1 METHSSLRIDR
12 PCPMLLSRMS
22 PTADG
27 FHCRSCNH
35 ATVDFRGLSP
45 DEIREKLRPGMC
57 GIFTADQIPAQRA
70 LTGRGLRAFRLAV
83 VLSFFGFRVSP
94 VAAADGA
101 LLTPSPTA
109 AVATVD
115 ADLEA
120 DLDADGNAA
129 DRDDRPRR
137 KRLFHRFR
145 RNKVKGYVTGCP
157 AF

>member
-1 METHSSLRIDR
+1 
-12 PCPMLLSRMS
+12 
-22 PTADG
+22 
-27 FHCRSCNH
+27 
-35 ATVDFRGLSP
+35 
-45 DEIREKLRPGMC
+45 MC

-120 DLDADGNAA
+120 DGDAA

>member
-1 METHSSLRIDR
+1 
-12 PCPMLLSRMS
+12 MLLSRMS

-83 VLSFFGFRVSP
+83 VLSFFGFRVAP
-94 VAAADGA
+94 VAAADGP
-101 LLTPSPTA
+101 LLTPPPA
-109 AVATVD
+109 ASVTTVD
-115 ADLEA
+115 AD
-120 DLDADGNAA
+120 DDAAA
-129 DRDDRPRR
+129 VDRDDRPRR

-157 AF
+157 KW

>member
-1 METHSSLRIDR
+1 
-12 PCPMLLSRMS
+12 MLLSRMS

-83 VLSFFGFRVSP
+83 ILSFFGFRVAP
-94 VAAADGA
+94 VAAADGP
-101 LLTPSPTA
+101 LLTPPPTA
-109 AVATVD
+109 AVTTA
-115 ADLEA
+115 
-120 DLDADGNAA
+120 DADGDAA

-145 RNKVKGYVTGCP
+145 RNKVKGRLAGCP
-157 AF
+157 SF

>member
-1 METHSSLRIDR
+1 MQPQPSFRIDR

-83 VLSFFGFRVSP
+83 VLSFFGFRVAP
-94 VAAADGA
+94 VAAADGP
-101 LLTPSPTA
+101 LLTPPPA
-109 AVATVD
+109 ASVTTVD
-115 ADLEA
+115 AD
-120 DLDADGNAA
+120 DDASAV

-137 KRLFHRFR
+137 KRFFHRFR
-145 RNKVKGYVTGCP
+145 RKQIKGRLVGCP
-157 AF
+157 SF

>member
-83 VLSFFGFRVSP
+83 ILSFFGFRVAP
-94 VAAADGA
+94 VAAADGP
-101 LLTPSPTA
+101 LLTPPTTA
-109 AVATVD
+109 AVTTA
-115 ADLEA
+115 
-120 DLDADGNAA
+120 DADGDAA

-145 RNKVKGYVTGCP
+145 RNKVKGRLAGCP
-157 AF
+157 SF

>member
-1 METHSSLRIDR
+1 MEPHSSLRIDR

-115 ADLEA
+115 ADMEA
-120 DLDADGNAA
+120 DGDAA

-145 RNKVKGYVTGCP
+145 RNKVKGRLAGCP
-157 AF
+157 SF

>member
-1 METHSSLRIDR
+1 
-12 PCPMLLSRMS
+12 MLLSRMS

-83 VLSFFGFRVSP
+83 ILSFFGFRVAP
-94 VAAADGA
+94 VAAADGP
-101 LLTPSPTA
+101 LLTPPTTA
-109 AVATVD
+109 AVTTA
-115 ADLEA
+115 
-120 DLDADGNAA
+120 DADGDAA

-145 RNKVKGYVTGCP
+145 RNKVKGRLAGCP
-157 AF
+157 SF